1 MLDGQLARI
10 KGNSGKYGAFL
21 DSTMDRFGDAA
32 VFGGITIWFMRT
44 NHLLAVV
51 SLFCLAAGLSVSY
64 VKARAEGLGLNANV
78 GLIER
83 PERLIIGLTS
93 IGLSGLGIPYVLP
106 IGMWGLAAGTALTL
120 YQRMRAVYVDAKS
133 QAAQPPPRP
142 RHAAASTAG
151 RPRHPAPAPP
161 APHHRTQH
169 HRHPPHAPPAPTAPT
184 RTDAT
189 SPPGHRAGRGTDRG
203 RVMATLRERLSSAAF
218 GAGWGL
224 VCRLPESVA
233 RALFNFGADT
243 AWRKQGG
250 GVQVLEG
257 NLLRI
262 FRTDPGLLC
271 PASSQTVRYV
281 DEGKELRTLSRE
293 VMRSYARYYLETF
306 RMQVIPAE
314 RIAAGMHVNFD
325 QADLT
330 LEYMKNGRGVIYAL
344 PHMGDFEQ
352 AGRWIIGYGAGSFT
366 TVAER
371 LEPEAVF
378 QKWLDFRQGLGM
390 EVLPTTGGPHPFGVM
405 AQRLRAGKLVCLVA
419 DRDLSDTGV
428 EVDFF
433 GEKALFPAGPASLAV
448 QTGAALMPVA
458 CWFEGEDEWGAHIYD
473 EIPVPAE
480 GTRKEKAAAM
490 TQAMAAVF
498 EGAIREHPEDW
509 HMLQKVFVNDLD
521 PERLARSRNRAV
533 ANGNGTPHRQRHATT
548 PPPTAPQRARA
559 ATPHPSNAAV
569 RRAAAPTPGPA
580 APPPATRFAG
590 SQP

>member
-1 MLDGQLARI
+1 
-10 KGNSGKYGAFL
+10 
-21 DSTMDRFGDAA
+21 
-32 VFGGITIWFMRT
+32 
-44 NHLLAVV
+44 
-51 SLFCLAAGLSVSY
+51 
-64 VKARAEGLGLNANV
+64 
-78 GLIER
+78 
-83 PERLIIGLTS
+83 
-93 IGLSGLGIPYVLP
+93 
-106 IGMWGLAAGTALTL
+106 
-120 YQRMRAVYVDAKS
+120 
-133 QAAQPPPRP
+133 
-142 RHAAASTAG
+142 
-151 RPRHPAPAPP
+151 
-161 APHHRTQH
+161 
-169 HRHPPHAPPAPTAPT
+169 
-184 RTDAT
+184 
-189 SPPGHRAGRGTDRG
+189 
-203 RVMATLRERLSSAAF
+203 MATLRERLSSAAF

-262 FRTDPGLLC
+262 FRTDPAYSPGVQ
-271 PASSQTVRYV
+271 PDGSYV

-306 RMQVIPAE
+306 RMQVIGVD
-314 RIAAGMHVNFD
+314 RIAAGMHVNTD

-352 AGRWIIGYGAGSFT
+352 AGLWINRYGAGSFT

-378 QKWLDFRQGLGM
+378 QKWLEFRQGLGM

-405 AQRLRAGKLVCLVA
+405 AQRLRAGKLICLVA

-433 GEKALFPAGPASLAV
+433 GEKALFPAGPASLAI

-473 EIPVPAE
+473 EIPVPAD

-490 TQAMAAVF
+490 TQAMATVF
-498 EGAIREHPEDW
+498 EQAIREHPQDW
-509 HMLQKVFVNDLD
+509 HMLQRLFVNDLD
-521 PERLARSRNRAV
+521 PERLARSRNRPV
-533 ANGNGTPHRQRHATT
+533 GTGTNNGNGTTPTPANAPADPATPATAPGDTTSPTANSVAPSDTTT
-548 PPPTAPQRARA
+548 PSSPTSTGGNGISP
-559 ATPHPSNAAV
+559 
-569 RRAAAPTPGPA
+569 
-580 APPPATRFAG
+580 
-590 SQP
+590 